1 MEKLQIRGIFDFSKF
16 LLYKRVF
23 KRIKGLLFY
32 CSIIFFLNVT
42 CTSSLDRLLNEIC
55 YFFANSDLSRCHL
68 SHTNNYHYSISAS
81 LKSFY
86 DRAIIRTVFMIVP
99 SSEQFLWSCLV
110 NVLPAILLLFCFW
123 LNRFAQNVCDLNKM
137 TSIQS
142 DTPRAS

>member
-86 DRAIIRTVFMIVP
+86 DRAIIRTIFMILFSKCTSCNIIIVL
-99 SSEQFLWSCLV
+99 FLTQQICAKMF
-110 NVLPAILLLFCFW
+110 AI
-123 LNRFAQNVCDLNKM
+123 
-137 TSIQS
+137 
-142 DTPRAS
+142 